1 MTMLYR
7 KIKKNGDSLSILGF
21 GAMRLPQKDQKI
33 DEARATGQIRDAIDQ
48 GVNYVDTAW
57 PYHAGE
63 SELFLGRALAGGYK
77 DKVRLAT
84 KLPSWLIKA
93 KGDMDRFL
101 NAQLKK
107 LNTSRIDYYLL
118 HGLNR
123 VLWDS
128 LNSFNALEFLDKA
141 KKDGRIVN
149 AGFSFHGVSGD
160 FQGIVDAYDWEF
172 CQIQYNY
179 LDTENQA
186 GKKGLEYA
194 ASRGLGVIVMEPLRG
209 GNLGRPSPPPAVQEV
224 WDKAQRKR
232 SPVEWALRWVWNHPE
247 VTVVLSGMNEESHI
261 AENIT
266 IAQNAYPDSLMEKE
280 LQLIEKA
287 AQTYRKIMKVG
298 CTGCG
303 YCLPCPADVL
313 IPGCFDI
320 YNNMHMFNT
329 TAEAPFMYVMR
340 MGGSLTGKP
349 GYASQCVQCGECL
362 EKCPQQINIPA
373 HLEKVA
379 AELEGPHLAQLEQM
393 VRKILYKPIDS

>member
-7 KIKKNGDSLSILGF
+7 TMKKNGDSLSILGF
-21 GAMRLPQKDQKI
+21 GAMRLAQKDQKI
-33 DEARATGQIRDAIDQ
+33 DEARATRQIRDAVDQ

-63 SELFLGRALAGGYK
+63 SELFLGRALSGGYRE
-77 DKVRLAT
+77 KVHLAT

-93 KGDMDRFL
+93 QGDMDRYL
-101 NAQLKK
+101 DAQLKK

-118 HGLNR
+118 HGLNTP
-123 VLWDS
+123 LWDS
-128 LNSFNALEFLDKA
+128 LKSFKALEFLDKA

-149 AGFSFHGVSGD
+149 AGFSFHGVSD
-160 FQGIVDAYDWEF
+160 LFPNIVDAYDWEF

-194 ASRGLGVIVMEPLRG
+194 ASKDLGVIVMEPLRG
-209 GNLGRPSPPPAVQEV
+209 GTLGRPSAPSAVQEV
-224 WDKAQRKR
+224 WDTAQPKR

-247 VTVVLSGMNEESHI
+247 VTSVLSGMNEQSHI
-261 AENIT
+261 AENIA
-266 IAQNAYPDSLMEKE
+266 IAQNAYPDSLTESE
-280 LQLIEKA
+280 LQLIEKV

-313 IPGCFDI
+313 IPTCFDT
-320 YNNMHMFNT
+320 YNSMHMFNT

-349 GYASQCVQCGECL
+349 GYASQCVECGECL
-362 EKCPQQINIPA
+362 ERCPQQIDIPA
-373 HLEKVA
+373 QLEKVA
-379 AELEGPHLAQLEQM
+379 SELEGPHLSQIEQM
-393 VRKILYKPIDS
+393 VRQILFKSVDP

>member
-7 KIKKNGDSLSILGF
+7 TMKKNGDSLSILGF

-33 DEARATGQIRDAIDQ
+33 DEARATRQIRDAIDQ

-57 PYHAGE
+57 PYHGGE
-63 SELFLGRALAGGYK
+63 SELFVGRALAGGYR

-93 KGDMDRFL
+93 REDMDRYL
-101 NAQLKK
+101 DAQFKK
-107 LNTSRIDYYLL
+107 LNTDRIDYYLL
-118 HGLNR
+118 HGLNG

-128 LNSFNALEFLDKA
+128 LNSFHALDFLEKA

-149 AGFSFHGVSGD
+149 AGFSFHGVSD
-160 FQGIVDAYDWEF
+160 VFQNIVDAYDWEF

-179 LDTENQA
+179 LDTETQA

-194 ASRGLGVIVMEPLRG
+194 ASKGLGVIVMEPLRG
-209 GNLGRPSPPPAVQEV
+209 GSLGRPSPPPAVKDV
-224 WDKAQRKR
+224 WDMAKRKR

-247 VTVVLSGMNEESHI
+247 VTVALSGMNEESHI
-261 AENIT
+261 AENIA
-266 IAQNAYPDSLMEKE
+266 IAQDAYPNSLAESE

-287 AQTYRKIMKVG
+287 AQAYRKIMKVG
-298 CTGCG
+298 CTGCA

-313 IPGCFDI
+313 IPSCFDI

-329 TAEAPFMYVMR
+329 TAEAPFIYVMR
-340 MGGSLTGKP
+340 TGGSLTVKP
-349 GYASQCVQCGECL
+349 GYASQCVECGECL
-362 EKCPQQINIPA
+362 EKCPQKIDIPTE
-373 HLEKVA
+373 LEKVA
-379 AELEGPHLAQLEQM
+379 AELEGPHLAQIEQM
-393 VRKILYKPIDS
+393 VRQILFKPVDS

>member
-7 KIKKNGDSLSILGF
+7 TMKKNGDSLSILGF
-21 GAMRLPQKDQKI
+21 GAMRLAQKDQKI
-33 DEARATGQIRDAIDQ
+33 DEARATRQIRDAVDQ

-57 PYHAGE
+57 PYHGGE
-63 SELFLGRALAGGYK
+63 SELFLGRALSGGYREK
-77 DKVRLAT
+77 IRLAT

-93 KGDMDRFL
+93 QGDMDRFL

-128 LNSFNALEFLDKA
+128 LNSFHALEFLDKA

-149 AGFSFHGVSGD
+149 TGFSFHGVSGD

-179 LDTENQA
+179 LDTETQA

-194 ASRGLGVIVMEPLRG
+194 ASKDLGVIVMEPLRG
-209 GNLGRPSPPPAVQEV
+209 GTLGRPSPPPAVQKV
-224 WDKAQRKR
+224 WDTAQPKR

-247 VTVVLSGMNEESHI
+247 VTSVLSGMNEESHI
-261 AENIT
+261 DENIA
-266 IAQNAYPDSLMEKE
+266 IARSAHPDSLTESE

-313 IPGCFDI
+313 IPTCFDT
-320 YNNMHMFNT
+320 YNSMHMFNT

-349 GYASQCVQCGECL
+349 GYASQCVECGECL
-362 EKCPQQINIPA
+362 ERCPQQIDIPA
-373 HLEKVA
+373 QLEKVA
-379 AELEGPHLAQLEQM
+379 SELEGPHLTQIEQM
-393 VRKILYKPIDS
+393 VRQILFKSVDP

>member
-7 KIKKNGDSLSILGF
+7 TMKKNGDSLSILGF
-21 GAMRLPQKDQKI
+21 GAMRLAQKDQKI
-33 DEARATGQIRDAIDQ
+33 DEARATRQIRDAIDQ

-57 PYHAGE
+57 PYHGGE
-63 SELFLGRALAGGYK
+63 SELFLGRALSGGYREK
-77 DKVRLAT
+77 IRLAT

-93 KGDMDRFL
+93 QGDMDRFL

-128 LNSFNALEFLDKA
+128 LNSFHALEFLDKA

-179 LDTENQA
+179 LDTETQA

-194 ASRGLGVIVMEPLRG
+194 ASKDLGVIVMEPLRG
-209 GNLGRPSPPPAVQEV
+209 GTLGRPSPPPAVQKV
-224 WDKAQRKR
+224 WDTAQPKR

-247 VTVVLSGMNEESHI
+247 VTSVLSGMNEESHI
-261 AENIT
+261 DENIA
-266 IAQNAYPDSLMEKE
+266 IARSAHPDSLTESE

-313 IPGCFDI
+313 IPTCFDT
-320 YNNMHMFNT
+320 YNSMHMFNT

-349 GYASQCVQCGECL
+349 GYASQCVECGECL
-362 EKCPQQINIPA
+362 ERCPQQIDIPA
-373 HLEKVA
+373 QLEKVA
-379 AELEGPHLAQLEQM
+379 SELEGPHLTQIEQM
-393 VRKILYKPIDS
+393 VRQILFKSVDP